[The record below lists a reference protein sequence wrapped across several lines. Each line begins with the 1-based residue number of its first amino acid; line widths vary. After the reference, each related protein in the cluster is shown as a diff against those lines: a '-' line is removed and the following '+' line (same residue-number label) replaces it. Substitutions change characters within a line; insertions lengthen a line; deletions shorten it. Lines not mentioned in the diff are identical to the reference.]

1 MKTLYIEQSVC
12 MHLIIKVCM
21 TWYTQFWT
29 YRNGDVIG
37 YPRFL
42 YLHNSKQTY
51 LWTTIYPI
59 ASHYATISFDLEDPE
74 AEKKLKR
81 MLNVDD
87 YISVLFNFKTDVLR
101 KYFKYEEGNKVR
113 FKPRGATEYKEI
125 ELDYDTMEYIE
136 DIFYSLMAEYEINL
150 DKLTY

>member
-1 MKTLYIEQSVC
+1 MDNNLPHS
-12 MHLIIKVCM
+12 
-21 TWYTQFWT
+21 
-29 YRNGDVIG
+29 
-37 YPRFL
+37 
-42 YLHNSKQTY
+42 
-51 LWTTIYPI
+51 
-59 ASHYATISFDLEDPE
+59 SHYATISFDLEDPE

-125 ELDYDTMEYIE
+125 ELDYDTVEYIE

>member
-1 MKTLYIEQSVC
+1 MDNNLPHS
-12 MHLIIKVCM
+12 
-21 TWYTQFWT
+21 
-29 YRNGDVIG
+29 
-37 YPRFL
+37 
-42 YLHNSKQTY
+42 
-51 LWTTIYPI
+51 
-59 ASHYATISFDLEDPE
+59 SHYATISFDLEDPE
-74 AEKKLKR
+74 AEKKL
-81 MLNVDD
+81 N
-87 YISVLFNFKTDVLR
+87 ISVLFNFKTDVLR

>member
-59 ASHYATISFDLEDPE
+59 AAITQQSHLIWKIPKRKRNWKECLMLTITSC
-74 AEKKLKR
+74 
-81 MLNVDD
+81 
-87 YISVLFNFKTDVLR
+87 LFNFKTDVLR

>member
-1 MKTLYIEQSVC
+1 MDNNLPHS
-12 MHLIIKVCM
+12 
-21 TWYTQFWT
+21 
-29 YRNGDVIG
+29 
-37 YPRFL
+37 
-42 YLHNSKQTY
+42 
-51 LWTTIYPI
+51 
-59 ASHYATISFDLEDPE
+59 SHYATISFDLEDPE

-113 FKPRGATEYKEI
+113 FKLRGATEYKEI